1 MSSSRCYI
9 LKLNTRL
16 KTKKPPI
23 DKFSSQLIRTQI
35 TKNLYRNFS
44 KSLRNKNNVEN
55 DKFLNINVKQQRS
68 TLPCIITQKTK
79 NSWHKA
85 ENNKNKDFRTLIGWK
100 FNFCARFNFC
110 VQNAQTRMRA
120 GSNVFHW
127 IFVRWFWDCCCV
139 CFDFVLAD

>member
-35 TKNLYRNFS
+35 TKNLHRSPS

-85 ENNKNKDFRTLIGWK
+85 ENNQKQRLSHTNWLKIQFLCSIQLLCAECTNEDASREQRFSLDFCEVILRLLLCM
-100 FNFCARFNFC
+100 FRL
-110 VQNAQTRMRA
+110 
-120 GSNVFHW
+120 
-127 IFVRWFWDCCCV
+127 
-139 CFDFVLAD
+139 CFS